1 MSQRR
6 TTSTLTAT
14 VTEGTSLGAAERVL
28 NPRNEELL
36 MLLHQWQSER
46 DGYDQ
51 AIWPWIEDE
60 LKNVGTRCRE

>member
-14 VTEGTSLGAAERVL
+14 VTERSSSGTSARVL
-28 NPRNEELL
+28 NPRHEELL
-36 MLLHQWQSER
+36 TLLHQWQSES

-51 AIWPWIEDE
+51 AIWPWVEDE